1 MPDMTGDEMLKQLRE
16 SEWGKFVKVIIL
28 TNKSE
33 QEATDAVRNLGTDA
47 IIVKANMTPRQAA
60 IARQNKSSASS
71 HQLINRNNR

>member
-47 IIVKANMTPRQAA
+47 IIVKANMTPRQVAELVK
-60 IARQNKSSASS
+60 QKLSQQPSVNQQK
-71 HQLINRNNR
+71 